1 MNNAKGFTL
10 VEALVTVVIVAI
22 LAAVAIP
29 RYNTYVKNAQI
40 SEAQSMCQL
49 IGAAVIQVHNN
60 GTTLT
65 GTSDWTDLGITNPSD
80 NNWHYGFPALTGT
93 ATLTNTY
100 AIYDTGESGPV
111 NGQTGT
117 FLPLQ
122 TGSAQWTG
130 IL

>member
-10 VEALVTVVIVAI
+10 VEVLVTVVIVAI

-29 RYNTYVKNAQI
+29 RYNSYVKNAQI
-40 SEAQSMCQL
+40 SEGQSMCQL

-80 NNWHYGFPALTGT
+80 NNWSYSFPDLAGT
-93 ATLTNTY
+93 ASLTNTY
-100 AIYDTGESGPV
+100 AISATGKSGPV
-111 NGQTGT
+111 NTSTGT

-122 TGSAQWTG
+122 TGTAQWTG